1 MAADAGKMI
10 MFLGVAGVG
19 GYVIYQYT
27 QYQKVI
33 NQLNVNDPTGQTA
46 ANFENT
52 LPFMSF
58 AMASFSPPTAGT
70 PAYNAYQAAVA
81 YLSGAVATTPSTPGT
96 TSSGQTAATSVST
109 APTTTP
115 VTQSTATTG
124 GSTTPS
130 NTQPTT
136 PQPTASDLQSAANAT
151 TASADQW
158 NYYYRQLTG
167 YGIEQI
173 YGGNFDAI
181 YGSIQANGQRAT
193 GQITAQ
199 AFLTLPAAMGLSRT
213 AVSGMSGLG
222 RLAAI
227 AQFYTPVVNPMASMV
242 YRAAH
247 PSPYRLPVSGGM
259 SGLGAVTQ
267 ATGFEKALWAGGF
280 IRSRRVR

>member
-10 MFLGVAGVG
+10 MFVGVAGVG
-19 GYVIYQYT
+19 GYVIYEYM

-33 NQLNVNDPTGQTA
+33 NQINLNDSTGNSA

-52 LPFMSF
+52 LPFISF
-58 AMASFSPPTAGT
+58 LMAGFSPPTAGT
-70 PAYNAYQAAVA
+70 PAYSAYQAAVA
-81 YLSGAVATTPSTPGT
+81 FLSGAVATTPSTPGT
-96 TSSGQTAATSVST
+96 TSSGQTTATSVST
-109 APTTTP
+109 TPTTTP
-115 VTQSTATTG
+115 STQSTTSTG
-124 GSTTPS
+124 GSTTS
-130 NTQPTT
+130 NAPPAT
-136 PQPTASDLQSAANAT
+136 PQPTAADLQAAANAS

-181 YGSIQANGQRAT
+181 YGSIQANGQRST
-193 GQITAQ
+193 GQLTAQ
-199 AFLTLPAAMGLSRT
+199 AFLTLPAAMGLTRT

-227 AQFYTPVVNPMASMV
+227 ARFYTPVVNPMASLV
-242 YRAAH
+242 YRAQH

-267 ATGFEKALWAGGF
+267 ATGFEKALWAGSF